1 MTVTVNP
8 VNDEP
13 VAVGDAFM
21 TDEDTPL
28 NLTASDLL
36 ANDTDVDGNA
46 LTLTGVG
53 GAVNGSVVLD
63 GDGNVVFTPD
73 HDVYGA
79 ASFEYMVT
87 DGEGGSDTGLV
98 TVTINPINDVPVA
111 ADDTFNGSEDAA
123 ISGSV
128 AGNDIDPDG
137 PGYTA
142 ALVSDVSHGSLTLDA
157 NGSFTYTPDAD
168 WYGSDQFTYSVTDG
182 VSESNMA
189 TVTLSVAPVNDAP
202 VAGNN
207 DYTVDED
214 AELTVG
220 APGLLG
226 NDSDVDSISL
236 SVVFGDGPAHGTVTG
251 NPDGSFTYMPNANFN
266 GTDSFTYRAFDGQ
279 EYSDLATVT
288 LMVNAVNDGPTA
300 DPVANAT
307 VAEGQVLNLGVTGH
321 DVDGDTLSYSAISGP
336 GSIDEASG
344 AFTWT
349 ADDGP
354 ATQQVGVRV
363 SDGHIDSF
371 FDVFFDIAVTNVAPT
386 LNITGGTS
394 RRRVWPTPSTW
405 RPATRAMTPSAVG
418 PSPGVTERRATLSA
432 TRRASPTPTPLPATM
447 ASSPASPMRTAV
459 TQPTAPR

>member
-46 LTLTGVG
+46 LTLTGVS

-63 GDGNVVFTPD
+63 GEGNVVFTPD

-111 ADDTFNGSEDAA
+111 GDDSFNGSEDVA

-142 ALVSDVSHGSLTLDA
+142 ELALDVSHGTLTLDA

-226 NDSDVDSISL
+226 NDSDVDLDTLTASL
-236 SVVFGDGPAHGTVTG
+236 LTGPSHGSLTL
-251 NPDGSFTYMPNANFN
+251 NADGSFTYTSYANYN

-279 EYSDLATVT
+279 EHSDLATVT
-288 LMVNAVNDGPTA
+288 LMVNAVNDAPTVDA
-300 DPVANAT
+300 VANPT
-307 VAEGQVLNLGVTGH
+307 VEEGQVLNLGVTGH
-321 DVDGDTLSYSAISGP
+321 DVDGDTLNYTLVSGP
-336 GSIDEASG
+336 GSIDAATG
-344 AFTWT
+344 AYTWT
-349 ADDGP
+349 AADGP

-371 FDVFFDIAVTNVAPT
+371 FDVFFDIVVTNVAPT
-386 LNITGGTS
+386 LSVTGGTTAQAGAVYTLNLAASDPGLDTISTWSITWGDGETNEIGGEPGERNPYLPGS
-394 RRRVWPTPSTW
+394 RRLWHQRN
-405 RPATRAMTPSAVG
+405 G
-418 PSPGVTERRATLSA
+418 C
-432 TRRASPTPTPLPATM
+432 
-447 ASSPASPMRTAV
+447 
-459 TQPTAPR
+459 